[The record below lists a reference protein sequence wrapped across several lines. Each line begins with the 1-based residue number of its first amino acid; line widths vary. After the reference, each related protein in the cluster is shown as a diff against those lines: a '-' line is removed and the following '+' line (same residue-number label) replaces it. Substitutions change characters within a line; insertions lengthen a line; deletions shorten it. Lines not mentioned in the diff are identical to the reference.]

1 MPSIRDL
8 YTYYLTAEQLL
19 GKSHVVHIAAC
30 TVEELWNRQTKR
42 KEHKLVLRFH
52 GKKLALVCNKTQA
65 ATLEQI
71 TGSDDFSKWVGHSI
85 TLSPGK
91 APTGANT
98 IVIGKAPAPTP
109 TTHVNGNAGANN
121 GATPTAQPDADNNA
135 PPATPTP
142 AAQPDAG
149 AGQVEASDH
158 APTKHVRPARARP
171 AA

>member
-42 KEHKLVLRFH
+42 KESKLVLRFH

-65 ATLEQI
+65 AALEQI

-98 IVIGKAPAPTP
+98 IVIGKAPAST
-109 TTHVNGNAGANN
+109 
-121 GATPTAQPDADNNA
+121 TPTAQPVADNNA
-135 PPATPTP
+135 PPATSTP